1 MEIKMY
7 GECSVTGAQS
17 VSRIRVII
25 ILVLPVLVWAIGGP
39 VVVGSLAGLV
49 GH

>member
-7 GECSVTGAQS
+7 GVCSVTGAQS
-17 VSRIRVII
+17 VSRIRIII

-39 VVVGSLAGLV
+39 AAVGLLAGLI